1 MSEAVK
7 HVRKFLPRI
16 ALVCLSVLPALAT
29 HCQAQAFMEDL
40 RYPLVVGG
48 GEVTEMNKALGASL
62 QGPSYLAAW
71 DCNDHITAEAKFE
84 SLSNKPDNKNPYAI
98 SERQMNGAL
107 QEHVTFGRVT
117 PFISEI
123 YGTGWVTDKDP
134 SATYGSAV
142 TITMGGAVGGEVRI
156 FRGTSVRVSY
166 EVTHW
171 PPVYTYPGGYSRV
184 FGISIT
190 QHLKFFGRDIVR

>member
-1 MSEAVK
+1 LIKVA
-7 HVRKFLPRI
+7 I
-16 ALVCLSVLPALAT
+16 VCSSVLPALAT
-29 HCQAQAFMEDL
+29 QCLGQAFMENL

-48 GEVTEMNKALGASL
+48 GAVTEMNKALGASL
-62 QGPSYLAAW
+62 QGPSYFAAW
-71 DCNDHITAEAKFE
+71 DCNDYVTAEAKFE
-84 SLSNKPDNKNPYAI
+84 SLSNRPNKANPYSVNESQA
-98 SERQMNGAL
+98 NGAL
-107 QEHVTFGRVT
+107 QEHITFGRVT

-134 SATYGSAV
+134 SSNVGSAI

-184 FGISIT
+184 FGISVT
-190 QHLKFFGRDIVR
+190 QHLKFFSRDRVR